1 MVATFCLETKG
12 TQEYLFDRVQ
22 FMERFTEAYGAI
34 AAEEVAHHINPR
46 MGL

>member
-12 TQEYLFDRVQ
+12 TQEYLFDRAA
-22 FMERFTEAYGAI
+22 FMERFLEAYGAE
-34 AAEEVAHHINPR
+34 AADEVAHHINPR

>member
-12 TQEYLFDRVQ
+12 TQEYFYDREQ
-22 FMERFTEAYGAI
+22 FMERFLVAYGQE
-34 AAEEVAHHINPR
+34 AADEVARHINPR